1 MLRGPARDMMQV
13 GKIGLEADHR
23 DVRHEGD
30 MSEESRRNFDVFIS
44 YSSKDKK
51 WADATCAILERHRIR
66 CWVAPR
72 DITPGT
78 EWGAAIISGMDA
90 SKIMVLVF
98 SSHANESAQV
108 RREVERAISKGLIV
122 LPFRVEN
129 VSPAGAMEYAL
140 SNTHWLD
147 GFTKPVERQF
157 DMLASSVEALLA
169 KSGGESIEPPV
180 VSTSAPEPRRAVDRR
195 LIGGVIGAVVLL
207 VVVAGLIAIFR
218 GGTGEAKPIGE
229 AVARAEKG
237 SGQSAQTDEDRIQ
250 GRWQVVEQD
259 TLKTKVSA
267 SDLDQWK
274 PIWTF
279 RGVHL
284 TTRRLVDGAEVVQ
297 SHGSF
302 SLRPGGKRN
311 LFDVNG
317 SQMHPDRMTKR
328 PNGAESTNLIGRT
341 SRSVTDGA
349 DCPMV
354 RRSSARTHLKES
366 MAVAERCQ

>member
-1 MLRGPARDMMQV
+1 
-13 GKIGLEADHR
+13 
-23 DVRHEGD
+23 
-30 MSEESRRNFDVFIS
+30 MSEESQRIYDVFIS

-51 WADATCAILERHRIR
+51 WADATCAVLERHRIR

-169 KSGGESIEPPV
+169 KNRGESIEPPV
-180 VSTSAPEPRRAVDRR
+180 VSTSAPAPRRAVDGRV
-195 LIGGVIGAVVLL
+195 IGGGIAAVLL
-207 VVVAGLIAIFR
+207 ILVAGLIAIYR
-218 GGTGEAKPIGE
+218 GGSGEAKPIGE
-229 AVARAEKG
+229 AGAAAQRV
-237 SGQSAQTDEDRIQ
+237 SGPSAQTDEDRIQ
-250 GRWQVVEQD
+250 GRWQMVEQD
-259 TLKTKVSA
+259 TPKKKFSA

-311 LFDVNG
+311 LFDVTG
-317 SQMHPDRMTKR
+317 SQLGPGQDDQKTEWRGIYEFDGSYLKVCYRWRRLPDGPSIER
-328 PNGAESTNLIGRT
+328 PDSFEGIHGRGGTT
-341 SRSVTDGA
+341 SVKLRRLA
-349 DCPMV
+349 D
-354 RRSSARTHLKES
+354 
-366 MAVAERCQ
+366 